1 MHLKTPIQ
9 AMSSRNGGPV
19 LVRSD
24 IMRGESMRLWMQ
36 VSDQKLILKTSTVQL
51 LSMNIAIL
59 KTIVL
64 PELPHSFVI
73 TDGSGADSEIF
84 CTFMDN
90 RQRNKWLRYLQ
101 SFGVPVMDRHSEKL
115 EWQGR
120 QERK

>member
-1 MHLKTPIQ
+1 
-9 AMSSRNGGPV
+9 MSSRNGGPV

-24 IMRGESMRLWMQ
+24 IIRGESMRLWMQ
-36 VSDQKLILKTSTVQL
+36 VSDQKLILKSSSVQL

-101 SFGVPVMDRHSEKL
+101 SFGVPVMDRYGANL
-115 EWQGR
+115 EWQEG
-120 QERK
+120 KKGDYINA

>member
-1 MHLKTPIQ
+1 
-9 AMSSRNGGPV
+9 MSSRNDGPV

-24 IMRGESMRLWMQ
+24 IMRGESMRVWMQ
-36 VSDQKLILKTSTVQL
+36 VSDHKLILKTSSVQL

-59 KTIVL
+59 KTIIL

-73 TDGSGADSEIF
+73 TDGSGADSEFF

-101 SFGVPVMDRHSEKL
+101 SFGVPVMDRYGANL

-120 QERK
+120 QETK

>member
-1 MHLKTPIQ
+1 
-9 AMSSRNGGPV
+9 MSSRNGGPV

-73 TDGSGADSEIF
+73 TDGSGTDSEIF

-90 RQRNKWLRYLQ
+90 RQRNRWLRYLQ
-101 SFGVPVMDRHSEKL
+101 SFGVPVKDRDGANI